1 MYAKLLDNNATAHF
15 WEELLKGFSF
25 QINSVH
31 DCRKLVKISMHFPTE
46 EKTYMKINCV
56 VELS

>member
-1 MYAKLLDNNATAHF
+1 MYAKLLDNNTTAHS
-15 WEELLKGFSF
+15 WEELLEGFSF

-31 DCRKLVKISMHFPTE
+31 DCHKLAKIPMRFPTE
-46 EKTYMKINCV
+46 EKTYMKINRV